1 MCDTFLD
8 RYKFFLHPLISSK
21 KIRSNNLET
30 VYLDNIEQND

>member
-8 RYKFFLHPLISSK
+8 RYKFFLYPSISSK

-30 VYLDNIEQND
+30 ACLDNIEQND